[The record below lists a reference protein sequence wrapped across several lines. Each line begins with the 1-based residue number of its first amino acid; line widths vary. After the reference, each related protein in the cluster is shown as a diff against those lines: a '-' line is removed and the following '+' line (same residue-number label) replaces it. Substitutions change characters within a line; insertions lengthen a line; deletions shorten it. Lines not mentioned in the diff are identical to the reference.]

1 MRKKP
6 IKSKKITAPGNAM
19 IKYKCVVF
27 FAASVAER
35 QQKYFWEFVDGKV
48 MICSCT
54 EKGHKQK
61 TQTIALLRL
70 M

>member
-1 MRKKP
+1 MQAHQEDLGRWRLLSLMTYTITKRHTFMRKKP

-35 QQKYFWEFVDGKV
+35 QQKYF
-48 MICSCT
+48 
-54 EKGHKQK
+54 
-61 TQTIALLRL
+61 
-70 M
+70 